1 MKLQEKTSQIRRLI
15 GMSRGRPTLGPS
27 TVSLEITHH
36 CNLRCS
42 FCESHGSCIPK
53 PITAQRSYAGGRRT
67 MDPTTVAR
75 LARDLRRI
83 GTGLLELS
91 GKGEPTT
98 HPEFTQILTSIQ
110 GAGLPCSLVTNGTH
124 TPPGLPATAVAG
136 GLDRLT
142 LSLNAGSQEV
152 HARVSGQDLW
162 GRAVT
167 FLREILEERR
177 RRGSARPWCRV
188 SCVVCKDNL
197 GDLENLVRLV
207 CEARP
212 DDLLLCVMGEL
223 PETRHLQ
230 LDAGDVARLQQQAD
244 AWAQQLAQAGVT
256 HNLPSFLA
264 EVPLRLSAGPVQ
276 SNPLQRIVPCYEAWR
291 FAVIGPDGAV
301 VPCCYCEETVLG
313 NVNEEGFASLWRGAT
328 YQDLRRRMLAI
339 PKTGR
344 PICRECFTNCNRS
357 RENLRLHR
365 RIHPFWR
372 PPTARA

>member
-1 MKLQEKTSQIRRLI
+1 
-15 GMSRGRPTLGPS
+15 
-27 TVSLEITHH
+27 
-36 CNLRCS
+36 
-42 FCESHGSCIPK
+42 
-53 PITAQRSYAGGRRT
+53 
-67 MDPTTVAR
+67 MDPTTVAS

-98 HPEFTQILTSIQ
+98 HPEFAQILTSIQ

-136 GLDRLT
+136 ALDRLT

-188 SCVVCKDNL
+188 SYVVCKDNL
-197 GDLENLVRLV
+197 GDLENLVRLG
-207 CEARP
+207 CEAKP

-230 LDAGDVARLQQQAD
+230 LDAGDVARLQQPAE
-244 AWAQQLAQAGVT
+244 AWARQLAQAGVT

-301 VPCCYCEETVLG
+301 VPCCYCEETILG

-365 RIHPFWR
+365 RLHPFWR
-372 PPTARA
+372 PPASRA